1 VHTHTVK
8 RIDIMQAPAP
18 DLLPDD
24 RAPSPAG
31 IEHVHRDEEME
42 TRSEAAMLEQ
52 LADRVNAAR
61 SVY

>member
-1 VHTHTVK
+1 
-8 RIDIMQAPAP
+8 MQAPAP